1 MELGKVGVKYNLI
14 IVSDEI
20 HSDLVFEGNT
30 HFLIASLSEKLAAI
44 TITFSSM
51 CKTFNLAGLASGFV
65 IIPKQ
70 S

>member
-1 MELGKVGVKYNLI
+1 VKYNLI